1 MFPTVAVVL
10 MNAHIITM
18 SPAQPTATSLALL
31 DGRIA
36 YVGDHLPLAKKA
48 AGPEAEV
55 IDLGGRTVIPGFNDA
70 HVHFGL
76 SITLGSERGL
86 DLPDLKRREFVGAVT
101 RAAKDH
107 SVAPTAAQS
116 EEWLFVKIPAL
127 PDGVERAADLD
138 FVPRP
143 LFVVTHRGGLM
154 NHRALALARLS
165 AAEAP
170 HGFVRGRALP
180 AAFDRVAKSLPA
192 AFLEE
197 KARQFLAVLAKEGI
211 TSAQLIDELPE
222 LFERLRLAGQLTA
235 RVRMIPLGYRFD
247 TCLYASTWHGGAPEW
262 LRVDGVKYFHDD
274 WSHMPRFEL
283 EELLQA
289 SDADRRS
296 VVVHV
301 LSSRALE
308 SLLGALQSFDKQ
320 HPGAARRFRID
331 HADEVTADQAQ
342 RLARLG
348 VTVCSNPSMIPEW
361 RGESA
366 FPLHSLLQAGV
377 PLCIGTDFVGH
388 HVPERP
394 LRPLESLYLAATHA
408 GFGHKER
415 IEMAEALRAYTVGSA
430 AAEGLSEEKGSLEP
444 GKWADLVVLSGNP
457 LEINPHEARALE
469 VLATMVGG
477 RFVYRNPTWVAEIE
491 RTRRRVPPPRIAPMP
506 QSRPPTIGPADQSR

>member
-1 MFPTVAVVL
+1 MFPAVAVVL
-10 MNAHIITM
+10 MNAHIVTM
-18 SPAQPTATSLALL
+18 SPIQPTATCLALL

-48 AGPEAEV
+48 AGPEAEL

-86 DLPDLKRREFVGAVT
+86 DLPELKRREFVSAVA
-101 RAAKDH
+101 RAVKDR
-107 SVAPTAAQS
+107 PFAQRDP
-116 EEWLFVKIPAL
+116 WLFIKMPTL
-127 PDGVERAADLD
+127 PDGVEKAADLD

-143 LFVVTHRGGLM
+143 LFVVTHHGGLM
-154 NHRALALARLS
+154 NHRALALTRLG

-170 HGFVRGRALP
+170 RGFIRGRELP

-192 AFLEE
+192 PFLEE
-197 KARQFLAVLAKEGI
+197 RAREFLAALAKEGI

-222 LFERLRLAGQLTA
+222 IFERLRLAGQLTA
-235 RVRMIPLGYRFD
+235 RLRMIPLGYRFD
-247 TCLYASTWHGGAPEW
+247 TRLYRSNWRGGAPEW
-262 LRVDGVKYFHDD
+262 LRVEGVKYFHDD
-274 WSHMPRFEL
+274 WARIPRFEL
-283 EELLQA
+283 EELLRA

-308 SLLGALQSFDKQ
+308 SLLTALAHFDKQ
-320 HPGAARRFRID
+320 HPGAARRVRVD

-348 VTVCSNPSMIPEW
+348 VSVCSNPSMIPEW

-366 FPLHSLLQAGV
+366 FPLRSLLQAGV
-377 PLCIGTDFVGH
+377 QLCIGTDYVGH

-394 LRPLESLYLAATHA
+394 LRPLESLYLAATHG
-408 GFGHKER
+408 GFGQKEP
-415 IEMAEALRAYTVGSA
+415 IEMAEALRAYTIGSA
-430 AAEGLSEEKGSLEP
+430 IAEGLSEEKGSLEL

-457 LEINPHEARALE
+457 LELTSEETRALE
-469 VLATMVGG
+469 VLGTMVGG
-477 RFVYRNPTWVAEIE
+477 RFVYRSPAWASSIE
-491 RTRRRVPPPRIAPMP
+491 KPRRRIPQPQIGPMP
-506 QSRPPTIGPADQSR
+506 ESRPPTNSY